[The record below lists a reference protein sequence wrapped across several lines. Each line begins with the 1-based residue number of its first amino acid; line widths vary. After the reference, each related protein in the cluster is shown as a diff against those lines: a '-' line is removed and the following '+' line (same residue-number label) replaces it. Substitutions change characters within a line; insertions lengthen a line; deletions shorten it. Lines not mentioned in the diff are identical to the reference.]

1 MTPEMQNTVFIAI
14 TLVPALSCLVS
25 AVPFLF
31 YKVGQ
36 TLPGR

>member
-1 MTPEMQNTVFIAI
+1 MQNTVFISI

-31 YKVGQ
+31 YRLGGK
-36 TLPGR
+36 R